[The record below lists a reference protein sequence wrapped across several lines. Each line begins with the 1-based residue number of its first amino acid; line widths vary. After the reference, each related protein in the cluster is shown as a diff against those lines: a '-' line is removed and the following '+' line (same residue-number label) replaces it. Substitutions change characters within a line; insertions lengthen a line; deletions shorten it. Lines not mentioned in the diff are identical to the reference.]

1 MQLLYDA
8 AGWLWANV
16 IGYVLLGIGI
26 YYTIKLGLPQIRH
39 FRRAIHTMKESLEG
53 EEGGVSGFGAL
64 MAALGGQLGTGSLVG
79 VSSALAAGG
88 PGAIFWMWM
97 TAVFGMT
104 VTFSEAVLGQLFKT
118 KDCEGNY
125 TGGPAYYIEK
135 GLRNKP
141 IAILISILYVLGI
154 GVAIASLQTNSIA
167 NAFTGV
173 VDMDPIIPGVIV
185 VILAYIV
192 TIGGI
197 KRLAD
202 VTSRIVPLMVSV
214 YFIIILYIIF
224 TNISQVSE
232 IFASIFQSAFSSRA
246 AVGGVIGWT
255 VADAFR
261 NGLARGMF
269 SNDAGNGVAGIMH
282 ASADVKHPVDQG
294 LLGMMGTF
302 ITTIIICTCT
312 AMAILMTGV
321 LDSGHDGIVLLQ
333 TAFNAVLGNFGSWI
347 VFLAM
352 FLFGFTTLLAD
363 IYYGESNLIYVFKEK
378 NKIPIWI
385 YRTVLAV
392 ILIAASVV
400 ELNVIWAAVD
410 FLLGIIVFVNVFA
423 IMRLSK
429 YVKYTYNHYF
439 NQIKKGNDK
448 PNWDYDID
456 ITKVDLSNIDEAKQK
471 M

>member
-16 IGYVLLGIGI
+16 IGYVLLGVGI
-26 YYTIKLGLPQIRH
+26 YYTIRLGAPQIKH
-39 FRRAIHTMKESLEG
+39 FGRAIHTMKESLEV
-53 EEGGVSGFGAL
+53 EEEGVSGFATL

-79 VSSALAAGG
+79 VSSALVAGG

-97 TAVFGMT
+97 TATFGMA
-104 VTFSEAVLGQLFKT
+104 VSFSETILGQVFRA
-118 KDCEGNY
+118 KDHEGNY

-135 GLRNKP
+135 GLNNKP

-154 GVAIASLQTNSIA
+154 GIAIASVQTNSIA

-173 VDMDPIIPGVIV
+173 VTIHPIIPGIAV
-185 VILAYIV
+185 VILTYMVIV
-192 TIGGI
+192 GGM
-197 KRLAD
+197 KRLTD
-202 VTSRIVPLMVSV
+202 VSSRVVPFMVIV
-214 YFIIILYIIF
+214 YFIIVLYIIIS
-224 TNISQVSE
+224 NITQVPAV
-232 IFASIFQSAFSSRA
+232 FGTIFQSAFSARA
-246 AVGGVIGWT
+246 TAGGVIGWT

-269 SNDAGNGVAGIMH
+269 SNDAGNGVAAIMH
-282 ASADVKHPVDQG
+282 ASADVKHPVEQG

-321 LDSGHDGIVLLQ
+321 LDLGHDGIVLLQ
-333 TAFNAVLGNFGSWI
+333 TAFNSVLGNFGSWFI
-347 VFLAM
+347 FLAM

-363 IYYGESNLIYVFKEK
+363 MHYGESNLIYIFKGK
-378 NKIPIWI
+378 SKIPICI
-385 YRTVLAV
+385 YRVVLAV

-410 FLLGIIVFVNVFA
+410 LLLGIVIFINIFGM
-423 IMRLSK
+423 IRLSK
-429 YVKYTYNHYF
+429 YVRYIYNHYF
-439 NQIKKGNDK
+439 HEIENGKDRPRWN
-448 PNWDYDID
+448 YDLD
-456 ITKVDLSNIDEAKQK
+456 ITKIDLSNTDEAKQK
-471 M
+471 